1 MNSMASQI
9 AGDADPALSLQQLKQ
24 QLTQERFDLLQIKV
38 NQEVYA
44 RKRLEEKS
52 VEYDKQ
58 LEKFQKS
65 TQSSLEQNEKKIET
79 QGLEIQKQE
88 I

>member
-1 MNSMASQI
+1 
-9 AGDADPALSLQQLKQ
+9 
-24 QLTQERFDLLQIKV
+24 LTQERFDLLQIKV

-58 LEKFQKS
+58 LEKFQTS
-65 TQSSLEQNEKKIET
+65 TKSSLEQNEKIKL
-79 QGLEIQKQE
+79 QVLEI
-88 I
+88 

>member
-1 MNSMASQI
+1 
-9 AGDADPALSLQQLKQ
+9 
-24 QLTQERFDLLQIKV
+24 LTQERFDLLQIKV

-79 QGLEIQKQE
+79 QGLEI
-88 I
+88 

>member
-1 MNSMASQI
+1 MNSVASQI

-58 LEKFQKS
+58 LEKFQTS
-65 TQSSLEQNEKKIET
+65 TQSSLKQKDEKIET